1 MPDVDQTTAGT
12 GFADANTAGSTHPE
26 IVALINASES
36 MNDEERGYWM
46 GMLPV
51 MTPEQLDQ
59 LRQILQNERDQLAAI
74 DAKYEK
80 QIEEIKEAK
89 RPVEEISNARRAKAT
104 ERTQKE
110 SEARAQEEMAAEQ
123 LLEKLD

>member
-1 MPDVDQTTAGT
+1 MPDTDQSTAGA
-12 GFADANTAGSTHPE
+12 GFADSDAAASQHPE

-89 RPVEEISNARRAKAT
+89 RPVEDISNARRAKAS

-110 SEARAQEEMAAEQ
+110 NEARAQEEAAAENILNQ
-123 LLEKLD
+123 LE

>member
-1 MPDVDQTTAGT
+1 MDQSTAGA
-12 GFADANTAGSTHPE
+12 GFADAAVSQHPE

-80 QIEEIKEAK
+80 QIDEIKEAK
-89 RPVEEISNARRAKAT
+89 RPVEEISNARRAKAS
-104 ERTQKE
+104 ERSLKE
-110 SEARAQEEMAAEQ
+110 NEDRAQEEVATEDILGQ
-123 LLEKLD
+123 L